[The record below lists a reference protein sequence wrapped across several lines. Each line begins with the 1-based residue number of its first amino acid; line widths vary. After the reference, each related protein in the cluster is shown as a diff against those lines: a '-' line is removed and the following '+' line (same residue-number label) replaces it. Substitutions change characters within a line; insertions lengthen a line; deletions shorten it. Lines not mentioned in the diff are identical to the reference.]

1 MARSFSRILGLT
13 TAALVVSPMLFAA
26 EWKCTNASGCPATN
40 PNGQQVVLADGDIVA
55 TEAGWVVDRDNGW
68 VPV

>member
-1 MARSFSRILGLT
+1 MVRTLSRVLGLA

-26 EWKCTNASGCPATN
+26 EWKCTDSNGCPATN
-40 PNGQQVVLADGDIVA
+40 PNGQQVVLNDGDIVNTA
-55 TEAGWVVDRDNGW
+55 AGWVVNRENGW